1 MAKLPRETTPM
12 GEFLEALVDPEIALV
27 RYALIAGLLAS
38 IAFGIVGCYVITR
51 RISYIAAAVS
61 HCVLGGIGLGL
72 YLQTVAGLAWCDP
85 LYGAIAAALLA
96 AVAIGLISLHSRQRE
111 DTVISAI
118 WTIGMGVGLL
128 LLYKTPGYN
137 EPMVYLF
144 GNILYLTAHD
154 LWLIAVLDLVI
165 VVLALGLYNKFLA
178 ICFDEEF
185 ARLRG
190 IRTQLLY
197 IVLLCLTALC
207 VVLMV
212 RVVGIVMVIGLL
224 TLPAAIAGQFTHQ
237 LKQMMLVAVLICMVF
252 VAVGLALSF
261 VLDLPTG
268 PVIVSLA
275 ALGYLAAALVT
286 RLQSRYNG

>member
-1 MAKLPRETTPM
+1 MH
-12 GEFLEALVDPEIALV
+12 EFLEALADPDVPLM

-38 IAFGIVGCYVITR
+38 VGFGVVGCYVVTR

-61 HCVLGGIGLGL
+61 HCVLGGIGAAL
-72 YLQTVAGLAWCDP
+72 YLQTVVGLAWCDP

-96 AVAIGLISLHSRQRE
+96 AVAIGLITLHARQRE

-118 WTIGMGVGLL
+118 WTVGMAVGLL
-128 LLYKTPGYN
+128 FLYKTPGYS

-144 GNILYLTAHD
+144 GDILYLTKHD
-154 LWLIAVLDLVI
+154 LWLIAALDVLI

-190 IRTQLLY
+190 VRAEWLY
-197 IVLLCLTALC
+197 ILLLCLTALC

-212 RVVGIVMVIGLL
+212 RVVGIVMVIALL
-224 TLPAAIAGQFTHQ
+224 TLPAAMAGQLTRQ
-237 LKQMMLVAVLICMVF
+237 LWQMMIVAVLMCMVF
-252 VAVGLALSF
+252 VTAGLALSF
-261 VLDLPTG
+261 ILDLPTG

-275 ALGYLAAALVT
+275 AVGYLLAAVANRV
-286 RLQSRYNG
+286 RRRA

>member
-1 MAKLPRETTPM
+1 MA
-12 GEFLEALVDPEIALV
+12 EFLEALLDPEIPLL

-38 IAFGIVGCYVITR
+38 AAFGIVGCYVVTR

-61 HCVLGGIGLGL
+61 HCVLGGIGAAL
-72 YLQTVAGLAWCDP
+72 YVQTVVGLAWFDP
-85 LYGAIAAALLA
+85 LYGAIAAALLS
-96 AVAIGLISLHSRQRE
+96 AVAIGLISLYARQRE
-111 DTVISAI
+111 DTVISAV
-118 WTIGMGVGLL
+118 WTIGMATGLL
-128 LLYKTPGYN
+128 FLYKTPGYS

-144 GNILYLTAHD
+144 GDILYLTKHD
-154 LWLIAVLDLVI
+154 LWLIAGLDVLI
-165 VVLALGLYNKFLA
+165 VSLSLGFYNKFLA

-190 IRTQLLY
+190 VRAELMY

-212 RVVGIVMVIGLL
+212 RVVGIVMVIALL
-224 TLPAAIAGQFTHQ
+224 TLPAAMAGQLTRQ
-237 LKQMMLVAVLICMVF
+237 LWHMMLLAVLMCMVF
-252 VAVGLALSF
+252 VTLGLALSF

-275 ALGYLAAALVT
+275 AVGYLLAALLK
-286 RLQSRYNG
+286 RLRWPRAA

>member
-1 MAKLPRETTPM
+1 M
-12 GEFLEALVDPEIALV
+12 GEFFEALLDPEIALL
-27 RYALIAGLLAS
+27 RYALVAGLLAS
-38 IAFGIVGCYVITR
+38 VAFGIVGCYVITR

-72 YLQTVAGLAWCDP
+72 YAQTVIGLAWCDP

-96 AVAIGLISLHSRQRE
+96 AVAIGLISLHARQRE

-128 LLYKTPGYN
+128 FLYKTPGYN

-154 LWLIAVLDLVI
+154 LWLIAVLDIVI
-165 VVLALGLYNKFLA
+165 VVLALGLYNKFVA

-190 IRTQLLY
+190 VRTQLLY
-197 IVLLCLTALC
+197 VLLLCLTALC

-237 LKQMMLVAVLICMVF
+237 LKQMMLVAVLVCMIF
-252 VAVGLALSF
+252 VTVGLALSF

-275 ALGYLAAALVT
+275 ALGYLAAALGT
-286 RLQSRYNG
+286 RVRLRHTGSL